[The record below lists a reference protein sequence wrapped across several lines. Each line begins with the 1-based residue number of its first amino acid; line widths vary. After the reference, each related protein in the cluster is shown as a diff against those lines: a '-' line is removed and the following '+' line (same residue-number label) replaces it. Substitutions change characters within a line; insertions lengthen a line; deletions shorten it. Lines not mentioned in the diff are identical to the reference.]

1 MNFLR
6 ALAGFWRF
14 KPELAKDSP
23 DRAENTVNPWHELLR
38 KINATGLPDSSCAS
52 GKELND
58 SVSNTFEHFWKIR
71 DYDAV
76 GQLLLASLDKV
87 TKERDQF
94 REEISQLRMHIND
107 LKASKCVL
115 EETLL
120 SYRHRIEVGEK
131 QTQALIERLAA
142 LQSQDACQPARK
154 VSADKV
160 RALIG
165 KEWDPVTWDG
175 DVWEDID
182 SDGTEK
188 AELPTVSASPPLSK
202 KSADALFKERT
213 QQDEA
218 AIPQNQ
224 SSPLVTSGPVTRP
237 ESPSVLTS
245 QKHRHTDGELKSLA
259 QLNRQQ
265 AKERA
270 GEWILRVW
278 DNGGRLTILDQTEFL
293 SLGPLS
299 RDSEF
304 NVIARTVEE
313 NGVKSLFD
321 WLAEAW
327 VQRWPTTRELQ
338 MPDTLVWCS
347 VDDGIKKLRE
357 LGMIEWLCVKATCPQ
372 WRGPEDVLITRAMR
386 TTFVRGT
393 VENWKGFVFSLL
405 CIKDITVGAMA
416 AQLHDITELSQKP
429 AAAEYRWFGSYGPNG
444 ICLSPT
450 LHPLTLP
457 QHQSIG

>member
-1 MNFLR
+1 MNFPR
-6 ALAGFWRF
+6 ALAGFSSWLF
-14 KPELAKDSP
+14 KPELAEDSP
-23 DRAENTVNPWHELLR
+23 DNDENTVNPWRELLQ
-38 KINATGLPDSSCAS
+38 KINVADLPDSSFSS

-58 SVSNTFEHFWKIR
+58 SVYDTFEHFCKIR

-76 GQLLLASLDKV
+76 GELLLAFLDKV

-94 REEISQLRMHIND
+94 RDEISQLRMHIND

-115 EETLL
+115 GETLL

-131 QTQALIERLAA
+131 QTEALIVRLADV
-142 LQSQDACQPARK
+142 QSQVMCQPARK

-182 SDGTEK
+182 SEGTEE
-188 AELPTVSASPPLSK
+188 AELPTVLASPSLSEE
-202 KSADALFKERT
+202 SGYALSKERT
-213 QQDEA
+213 QQDKTDA
-218 AIPQNQ
+218 PQNQ
-224 SSPLVTSGPVTRP
+224 SSTSLVTSEPVTRP
-237 ESPSVLTS
+237 KSLSDLTS
-245 QKHRHTDGELKSLA
+245 QKHRHTNHELYSLA
-259 QLNRQQ
+259 QSNRQQ
-265 AKERA
+265 EKEHARK
-270 GEWILRVW
+270 WILRVW
-278 DNGGRLTILDQTEFL
+278 DNGGRLTILDQIEFL

-304 NVIARTVEE
+304 NVIARTVAD

-338 MPDTLVWCS
+338 TPDALVWYS
-347 VDDGIKKLRE
+347 IEDGIKRLRE

-372 WRGPEDVLITRAMR
+372 WRGPEDAPITRAMR
-386 TTFVRGT
+386 ITFVQET
-393 VENWKGFVFSLL
+393 VETWKSFVFSLL
-405 CIKDITVGAMA
+405 CIKDITVGSVA
-416 AQLHDITELSQKP
+416 AQLHDLTELSLKP
-429 AAAEYRWFGSYGPNG
+429 AGGRGGARF
-444 ICLSPT
+444 
-450 LHPLTLP
+450 
-457 QHQSIG
+457 

>member
-1 MNFLR
+1 MNFPR
-6 ALAGFWRF
+6 ALAGFSSWLF
-14 KPELAKDSP
+14 KPELAEDSP
-23 DRAENTVNPWHELLR
+23 DNDENTVNPWRELLQ
-38 KINATGLPDSSCAS
+38 KINVADLPDSSFSS

-58 SVSNTFEHFWKIR
+58 SVYDTFEHFCKTR

-76 GQLLLASLDKV
+76 GELLLAFLDKV

-94 REEISQLRMHIND
+94 RDEISQLRMHIND

-115 EETLL
+115 GETLL

-131 QTQALIERLAA
+131 QTEALIVRLADV
-142 LQSQDACQPARK
+142 QSQVMCQPARK

-182 SDGTEK
+182 SEGTEE
-188 AELPTVSASPPLSK
+188 AELPTVLASPSLSEE
-202 KSADALFKERT
+202 SGYALSKERT
-213 QQDEA
+213 QQDKTDA
-218 AIPQNQ
+218 PQNQ
-224 SSPLVTSGPVTRP
+224 SSTSLVTSEPVTRP
-237 ESPSVLTS
+237 KSLSDLTS
-245 QKHRHTDGELKSLA
+245 QKHRHTNHELYSLA
-259 QLNRQQ
+259 QSNRQQ
-265 AKERA
+265 EKEHARK
-270 GEWILRVW
+270 WILRVW
-278 DNGGRLTILDQTEFL
+278 DNGGRLTILDQIEFL

-304 NVIARTVEE
+304 NVIARTVAD

-338 MPDTLVWCS
+338 TPDALEWYS
-347 VDDGIKKLRE
+347 IEDGIKRLRE

-372 WRGPEDVLITRAMR
+372 WRGPEDAPITRAMR
-386 TTFVRGT
+386 ITFVQET
-393 VENWKGFVFSLL
+393 VETWKSFVFSLL
-405 CIKDITVGAMA
+405 CIKDITVGSVA
-416 AQLHDITELSQKP
+416 AQLHDLTELSLKP
-429 AAAEYRWFGSYGPNG
+429 AGGRGGARF
-444 ICLSPT
+444 
-450 LHPLTLP
+450 
-457 QHQSIG
+457 

>member
-1 MNFLR
+1 MNFPR
-6 ALAGFWRF
+6 ALAGFSSWLF
-14 KPELAKDSP
+14 KPELAEDSP
-23 DRAENTVNPWHELLR
+23 DNDENTVNPWRELLQ
-38 KINATGLPDSSCAS
+38 KINVADLPDSSFSS

-58 SVSNTFEHFWKIR
+58 SVYDTFEHFCKIR

-76 GQLLLASLDKV
+76 GELLLAFLDKV

-94 REEISQLRMHIND
+94 RDEISQLRMHIND

-115 EETLL
+115 GETLL

-131 QTQALIERLAA
+131 QTEALIVRLADV
-142 LQSQDACQPARK
+142 QSQVMCQPARK

-182 SDGTEK
+182 SDGTEE
-188 AELPTVSASPPLSK
+188 AELPTVLASPSLSEE
-202 KSADALFKERT
+202 SGYALSKERT
-213 QQDEA
+213 QQDKTDA
-218 AIPQNQ
+218 PQNQ
-224 SSPLVTSGPVTRP
+224 SSTSLVTSEPVTRP
-237 ESPSVLTS
+237 KSLSDLTS
-245 QKHRHTDGELKSLA
+245 QKRRHTNHELYSLA
-259 QLNRQQ
+259 QSNRQQ
-265 AKERA
+265 EKEHARK
-270 GEWILRVW
+270 WILRVW
-278 DNGGRLTILDQTEFL
+278 DNGGRLTILDQIEFL

-304 NVIARTVEE
+304 NVIARTVAD

-338 MPDTLVWCS
+338 TPDALVWYS
-347 VDDGIKKLRE
+347 IEDGIKRLRE

-372 WRGPEDVLITRAMR
+372 WRGPEDAPITRAMR
-386 TTFVRGT
+386 ITFVQET
-393 VENWKGFVFSLL
+393 VETWKSFVFSLL
-405 CIKDITVGAMA
+405 CIKDITVGSVA
-416 AQLHDITELSQKP
+416 AQLHDLTELSLKP
-429 AAAEYRWFGSYGPNG
+429 AGGRGGARF
-444 ICLSPT
+444 
-450 LHPLTLP
+450 
-457 QHQSIG
+457 

>member
-6 ALAGFWRF
+6 ALAGFSSWLF
-14 KPELAKDSP
+14 KPELSKNPPGSD
-23 DRAENTVNPWHELLR
+23 ENTVNPWRELLQ
-38 KINATGLPDSSCAS
+38 KINAADLPDSSFSS

-58 SVSNTFEHFWKIR
+58 SVYDTFEHFCKIR
-71 DYDAV
+71 DNDPV
-76 GQLLLASLDKV
+76 GELLLAFLDKV

-94 REEISQLRMHIND
+94 RDEISQLRMHIND

-115 EETLL
+115 GETLL

-131 QTQALIERLAA
+131 QTEALIVRLAD
-142 LQSQDACQPARK
+142 LQSQVTCQPARK

-175 DVWEDID
+175 DVWEGID

-188 AELPTVSASPPLSK
+188 AELPTVSASPPLSEE
-202 KSADALFKERT
+202 SGYALSKELT
-213 QQDEA
+213 QQDKAEV
-218 AIPQNQ
+218 PQNQ
-224 SSPLVTSGPVTRP
+224 SSTSLVTSKPVTRP
-237 ESPSVLTS
+237 KSDLTS
-245 QKHRHTDGELKSLA
+245 QKHCHTKQELNSLA
-259 QLNRQQ
+259 YSNRQN
-265 AKERA
+265 AGERA
-270 GEWILRVW
+270 GKWILRVW

-299 RDSEF
+299 LDSEF

-338 MPDTLVWCS
+338 TPDTPEWYFVE
-347 VDDGIKKLRE
+347 DGIKRLRE
-357 LGMIEWLCVKATCPQ
+357 LGMIEWLCVKATCPL
-372 WRGPEDVLITRAMR
+372 WRGPEDAPITRAMR
-386 TTFVRGT
+386 IVFVRET
-393 VENWKGFVFSLL
+393 EESWKSFVFSLL
-405 CIKDITVGAMA
+405 CIKDITVGSVA
-416 AQLHDITELSQKP
+416 AQLHDIRELRKSK
-429 AAAEYRWFGSYGPNG
+429 AGRGG
-444 ICLSPT
+444 T
-450 LHPLTLP
+450 LL
-457 QHQSIG
+457 